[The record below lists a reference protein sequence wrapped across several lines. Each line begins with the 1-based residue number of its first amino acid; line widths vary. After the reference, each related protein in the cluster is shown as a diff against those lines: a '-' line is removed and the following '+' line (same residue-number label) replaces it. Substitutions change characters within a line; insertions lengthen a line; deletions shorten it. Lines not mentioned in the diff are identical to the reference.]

1 MTSNETIQCS
11 TEGERYAGLDVLRAL
26 GSFGVIFVHVYTAV
40 GQPSSIY
47 WLLKLRDF
55 SLPVLVLSSFF
66 LLTASLSRK
75 PEYGF
80 ADFFG
85 RRAKRLWLPMV
96 IWTAI
101 YSLAIAF
108 VLPGVFAVESM
119 GLPPLAVFMTGY
131 RHLWYLQFVFLG
143 SLLIYPLI
151 IFLVRKVKDSAW
163 SSYKSYGAL
172 GSCAIFLMFFR
183 LYADWDAIAPEAD
196 ISVQMFVS
204 QSASYFP
211 LIPWAAAVG
220 LARHRIVS
228 LFTRKTFRIL
238 SLAAVLAAAGVHLAM
253 DNVPFT
259 REAFAFAVF
268 FAALQPIRRVQ
279 LKRLA
284 PLAGNSYG
292 IYILHF
298 LPVQIVWILVAV
310 KGYGFGGAS
319 VLVLTA
325 GIYVGCFALTSAL
338 GRLPFAE
345 WFLPTV
351 FTALRRKTATQHEEP
366 IVPAGPPARRLAV

>member
-1 MTSNETIQCS
+1 M
-11 TEGERYAGLDVLRAL
+11 LRIL
-26 GSFGVIFVHVYTAV
+26 GSFGVIFLHVYTAV
-40 GQPSSIY
+40 GQPDSIY

-66 LLTASLSRK
+66 LLTAGLSRK

-80 ADFFG
+80 ADFFS

-101 YSLAIAF
+101 YSLAVAF
-108 VLPGVFAVESM
+108 VLPGVFAIESM
-119 GLPPLAVFMTGY
+119 GMPPLAVFMTGY

-143 SLLIYPLI
+143 SLAIYPLT
-151 IFLVRKVKDSAW
+151 IFLVRKGKDSAW
-163 SSYKSYGAL
+163 PSYKSYGAL
-172 GSCAIFLMFFR
+172 GLSAIVLLLFFR
-183 LYADWDAIAPEAD
+183 LFADWDTIAPEAD
-196 ISVQMFVS
+196 ISLQMFVS
-204 QSASYFP
+204 QSTSYLP
-211 LIPWAAAVG
+211 LIPLAAAVG

-228 LFTRKTFRIL
+228 LFTRKTFRVL
-238 SLAAVLAAAGVHLAM
+238 SLAAVLAAAGVHLAA

-268 FAALQPIRRVQ
+268 FAALQPISGVPV
-279 LKRLA
+279 KRLA

-298 LPVQIVWILVAV
+298 LPVQIVWTLAAV
-310 KGYGFGGAS
+310 RGYDFGSAS

-338 GRLPFAE
+338 GRLPFAD

-351 FTALRRKTATQHEEP
+351 FTALRPKTATPHEEP
-366 IVPAGPPARRLAV
+366 IVSGGPPERRLAV